1 MSLTYAEVSEI
12 LRLVDGSDLDELI
25 LEIGETKLILR
36 RHGAAPPARD
46 TAPES
51 PPERPAGAVATA
63 SPALAETIEA
73 PEPGA
78 VAVDSPMVGRV
89 YFRPSPEEPP
99 FVEEGSTV
107 AAGDTLCL
115 IEVMKL
121 FTQVEAPIAGT
132 ILTRAVEDGA
142 AVQFDQPLF
151 WIRPA

>member
-12 LRLVDGSDLDELI
+12 LRLVDASDLDEVI
-25 LEIGETKLILR
+25 LEIGETKLVLR
-36 RHGAAPPARD
+36 RHGATIPAREP
-46 TAPES
+46 APATRAEQS
-51 PPERPAGAVATA
+51 SVPGAAG
-63 SPALAETIEA
+63 SPALADTIDA

-89 YFRPSPEEPP
+89 YFKPSPEEPP
-99 FVEEGSTV
+99 FVEEGNKV